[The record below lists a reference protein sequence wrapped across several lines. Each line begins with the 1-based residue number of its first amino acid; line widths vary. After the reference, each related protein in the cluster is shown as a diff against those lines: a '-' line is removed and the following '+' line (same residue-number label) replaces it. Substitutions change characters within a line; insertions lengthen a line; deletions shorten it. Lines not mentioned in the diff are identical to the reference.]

1 MNLSCLGYRE
11 AGLESLQ
18 LYSRAIRSNKVGII
32 CQLAYEAADRR
43 PSMLSKLVVNGI
55 LIRKTFELTAS

>member
-18 LYSRAIRSNKVGII
+18 LYSRAIRSNKVGSI
-32 CQLAYEAADRR
+32 CELAYEAAGQR
-43 PSMLSKLVVNGI
+43 PSMLSKLVVNGV
-55 LIRKTFELTAS
+55 LIGKAFGLTAS